1 MPETILGLDI
11 GPETI
16 KAVTVTRKG
25 RTDVRIWAA
34 EAVRLDACGG
44 LEAALKVIAEKM
56 RISSARCV
64 ISLPPVD
71 VMFRQVMLPFRDD
84 GRIKK
89 TLAFE
94 LEPLLPVDEIIFDYM
109 KLPDEGL
116 LAAAVAKEKI
126 RPLIARVEATLGQ
139 VIAVDVSGSLLTL
152 PVLDKKAANG
162 AGILL
167 DVGESISAAVFYDSG
182 AIIQVRSFAFGGRTI
197 TESLALDLACEKEEA
212 ESMKI
217 SGSYPVAIVRATEA
231 CRRFC
236 DALKNTVEFLRLSK
250 TLRHE
255 PVQITVTGG
264 GSLFLPLQIEL
275 KNTFGLPLEVLD
287 IARIG
292 TSEIDARLRVG
303 YAPLIFNTALA
314 AAMRAFAS
322 RRSFNFRQGEFAARN
337 DLGNLRGRFK
347 RFAIAGA
354 VIVLMAS
361 ADVYMDYHLQDLRAA
376 DLKRQISLPFKKNSP
391 QAAAISDPVK
401 QLKTQLAENKK
412 PYGMFEGRP
421 EITVVE
427 MLKEISGLIAP
438 SFDLM
443 LTGFYNENKLIL
455 IKGEAGSMGD
465 ISAVK
470 NELTKSRYFK
480 NVALGSTSMTKEG
493 SKVDFDLRIEL
504 K

>member
-16 KAVTVTRKG
+16 KAVAVIRKG
-25 RTDVRIWAA
+25 RTDVRVWAA
-34 EAVRLDACGG
+34 ESVRLDACGD
-44 LEAALKVIAEKM
+44 LEAALKIIAGKM

-64 ISLPPVD
+64 ISLPSVD
-71 VMFRQVMLPFRDD
+71 VMFRQVVLPFRDD

-94 LEPLLPVDEIIFDYM
+94 LEPLLPVDEIVFDYM

-116 LAAAVAKEKI
+116 LAAAVAKDKI
-126 RPLIARVEATLGQ
+126 RPLITRVEATLGQ
-139 VIAVDVSGSLLTL
+139 VIAVDVSGSVLAL
-152 PVLDKKAANG
+152 PVLDKKAATG

-182 AIIQVRSFAFGGRTI
+182 AIIQVRSFAFGGQTI

-217 SGSYPVAIVRATEA
+217 RGSYPGTIDRATET

-236 DALKNTVEFLRLSK
+236 DALKNTVEFLQLSE
-250 TLRHE
+250 TLRHK

-264 GSLFLPLQIEL
+264 GSLFLPLQKEL
-275 KNTFGLPLEVLD
+275 ENTFGLPLEILD
-287 IARIG
+287 IAKMG
-292 TSEIDARLRVG
+292 ASEIDARLLGG
-303 YAPLIFNTALA
+303 YAPQIFNTALA
-314 AAMRAFAS
+314 AARRAFES
-322 RRSFNFRQGEFAARN
+322 QRSFNFRQGEFAARN
-337 DLGNLRGRFK
+337 DLGSLRGRFK
-347 RFAIAGA
+347 RFAVVGA
-354 VIVLMAS
+354 VIVLLAS
-361 ADVYMDYHLQDLRAA
+361 ADVYLDYHLQDLRAA
-376 DLKRQISLPFKKNSP
+376 DLKRQISLLFKKNSP
-391 QAAAISDPVK
+391 QTGAIADPVQ
-401 QLKTQLAENKK
+401 QLKTKLAENKK
-412 PYGMFEGRP
+412 TYGMYEGPP
-421 EITVVE
+421 EVAVVE

-443 LTGFYNENKLIL
+443 LTSFYNENKLIM
-455 IKGEAGSMGD
+455 IKGEVGSMDD

-480 NVALGSTSMTKEG
+480 NVALGSTSLMKEG

>member
-16 KAVTVTRKG
+16 KAVAVTRKG
-25 RTDVRIWAA
+25 RTDILVWAA
-34 EAVRLDACGG
+34 EAVRLDACGD
-44 LEAALKVIAEKM
+44 LEAALKVIAAKM

-64 ISLPPVD
+64 ISLPPAD
-71 VMFRQVMLPFRDD
+71 VMFRQVVLPFRDD

-94 LEPLLPVDEIIFDYM
+94 LEPLLPVDEIVFDYM
-109 KLPDEGL
+109 KLPGKGL

-126 RPLIARVEATLGQ
+126 RPLIARVEETLGQ
-139 VIAVDVSGSLLTL
+139 VIAVDVSGSVLAL
-152 PVLDKKAANG
+152 PVLDKKAANI

-167 DVGESISAAVFYDSG
+167 DVGESASAAVFYDSD
-182 AIIQVRSFAFGGRTI
+182 AIIQMRSFAFGGKTI
-197 TESLALDLACEKEEA
+197 TESLALDLVCDKEEA

-217 SGSYPVAIVRATEA
+217 RGSYAGTIGRATET

-236 DALKNTVEFLRLSK
+236 EALKNTVEFLRLSE

-264 GSLFLPLQIEL
+264 GSLFPPLQKEL
-275 KNTFGLPLEVLD
+275 ESTFGLPLKVLD
-287 IARIG
+287 VARMG
-292 TSEIDARLRVG
+292 TSEIDARLRGG
-303 YAPLIFNTALA
+303 YAPQNFNTAVA
-314 AAMRAFAS
+314 AARRAFTS
-322 RRSFNFRQGEFAARN
+322 QRSFNFRQGEFAARN
-337 DLGNLRGRFK
+337 DFGTLKGLFK
-347 RFAIAGA
+347 RFAVVGV
-354 VIVLMAS
+354 VIVSLIV
-361 ADVYMDYHLQDLRAA
+361 ADVYLDYRLQDLRAA
-376 DLKRQISLPFKKNSP
+376 DLKRRISLLFKKNSP
-391 QAAAISDPVK
+391 QTVAIVDPAQ

-412 PYGMFEGRP
+412 TYGMYGGLSEV
-421 EITVVE
+421 TVVE

-443 LTGFYNENKLIL
+443 LTNFYYENKLIL
-455 IKGEAGSMGD
+455 IKGEAGSMDD

-470 NELTKSRYFK
+470 NELTASPYFK
-480 NVALGSTSMTKEG
+480 NVALGSTSLTKEG